1 LLTLKTGKLLA
12 QIPDLMVK
20 QAEAWLPAVYTR
32 LFHEN
37 PAYLPHFNIIIII
50 FLEATC

>member
-1 LLTLKTGKLLA
+1 
-12 QIPDLMVK
+12 MVK

-37 PAYLPHFNIIIII
+37 PAYLPNHFNTIVIII